1 MHKLEKLILES
12 YVELL
17 NEMDGGR
24 LFDYFKSKGY
34 DVTERR
40 PDGREAGFEG
50 YMVSRGDGP
59 YPQSVIFQH
68 NKDTDQF
75 MISRMGGYR
84 IDQDQ
89 AAKSGMRQAGY
100 SGIAGRDSY
109 MTDGNYTPVDISAEG
124 LKDIV
129 DHVMTGL
136 DRESKAQGDFYRAR
150 GRTSGTIDEMAKSEM
165 EDQAGSNVIQWEDL
179 TDKQRAGI
187 VKRYGKPMFNGQHD
201 FFSSNMETYFK
212 ANSKN
217 TETGSI
223 GHSVIKLPSF
233 GSLYRNFSDII
244 GDIKKLMGSDDI
256 RTDQAAR
263 EFFELTKTNF
273 RKLQRYLR
281 TERPEQYNLLKM
293 QRMMEGI
300 QKAFNKIEEG
310 INDHYDLVHVY
321 DKDGKM
327 FGTGSVEKVEGDKT
341 FVRFDGSTVKRFP
354 SDRVKPVKEALDVND
369 PVLMRARVAKM
380 RADDMKKLDA
390 YKKSP
395 EGRAAAR
402 AQASAER
409 KEEKARELVRKLKIK
424 RAQIMSDME
433 NDPEIEPTGG
443 PVADMYGDQLNK
455 IDNAIEKAA
464 SVYNK
469 NMSYDQAV
477 GKINEFVGKE
487 LEDRN
492 QPLYDKLVPG
502 QGDAETVEGEMLR
515 AINRIIYRYYNDG
528 DEYFRGYGIETAG
541 PAHSFLVNANHPQR
555 AAMKKIFGD
564 GTDYEQTI
572 KDALDVILD
581 YIESRQGE
589 YTKNTLGGIF
599 DYEPEFEEED
609 DYDDDDYTYDYDDEE
624 DDDYYQEGVIKEETT
639 PEEAPDMDAPEE
651 TVLED
656 ATDSILGKFPT
667 LKKAIINLQTD
678 QFKEFVTTIDWIS
691 PRPSSFRVNLKNGQ
705 SYILKWTG
713 KGFEAQILGKR
724 YFIDKIDDYQQ
735 ALDKLARLYKEGP
748 MGGSGEAAAADTDT
762 GGSGGGGGGDFPG
775 TDAGGGG
782 DDAAGD
788 DALGGDDA
796 GADDAG
802 GGADLGGE
810 PIDFEEPGEDPEA

>member
-12 YVELL
+12 YSEVV
-17 NEMDGGR
+17 N
-24 LFDYFKSKGY
+24 
-34 DVTERR
+34 
-40 PDGREAGFEG
+40 
-50 YMVSRGDGP
+50 
-59 YPQSVIFQH
+59 
-68 NKDTDQF
+68 
-75 MISRMGGYR
+75 
-84 IDQDQ
+84 
-89 AAKSGMRQAGY
+89 
-100 SGIAGRDSY
+100 
-109 MTDGNYTPVDISAEG
+109 
-124 LKDIV
+124 
-129 DHVMTGL
+129 
-136 DRESKAQGDFYRAR
+136 
-150 GRTSGTIDEMAKSEM
+150 EMAKSEM
-165 EDQAGSNVIQWEDL
+165 EDKAGSNVIQWEEL

-187 VKRYGKPMFNGQHD
+187 VKRYGEPMFNGEHD

-212 ANSKN
+212 TYSKN
-217 TETGSI
+217 KETGQI
-223 GHSVIKLPSF
+223 GHKVIKLPSF

-244 GDIKKLMGSDDI
+244 ADIKKLMGSDDI

-281 TERPEQYNLLKM
+281 TERPEQYNMLKM

-300 QKAFNKIEEG
+300 KKAFNKIEEG

-321 DKDGKM
+321 GKDGKM

-354 SDRVKPVKEALDVND
+354 SDRVKPVKEALDIND

-402 AQASAER
+402 AYASGQR
-409 KEEKARELVRKLKIK
+409 KEEKAREIVRKLKIK
-424 RAQIMSDME
+424 RAQVMSDME

-443 PVADMYGDQLNK
+443 PVADRYGDVLNK

-477 GKINEFVGKE
+477 GKINEAYEELVTFGYDLDRIQDVVDHLQSNYKEGQDFELHIGRGDDLPNAVTLKNPAFQKDYDLNDMLNAAQSDEDRYDAYTTEDVVTEFVGKE

-492 QPLYDKLVPG
+492 EPLYDKLVPG
-502 QGDAETVEGEMLR
+502 NGDAETVEGEMLR

-541 PAHSFLVNANHPQR
+541 PAHSFLVNASHPLR
-555 AAMKKIFGD
+555 AVVAKIFKE
-564 GTDYEQTI
+564 GTDYDKTI
-572 KDALDVILD
+572 KDVLISILD
-581 YIESRQGE
+581 YIESKEGE

-609 DYDDDDYTYDYDDEE
+609 DYDDYDDYD
-624 DDDYYQEGVIKEETT
+624 DDDYYQEGKISLAESLLDDIKEEEE
-639 PEEAPDMDAPEE
+639 PEPEEEGDEEAPKD

-656 ATDSILGKFPT
+656 ATDQILAKFPT
-667 LKKAIINLQTD
+667 LTAAIIKLQTED
-678 QFKEFVTTIDWIS
+678 FKEFVDSIDWIS
-691 PRPSSFRVNLKNGQ
+691 PRPTEFRINLKNGQ
-705 SYILKWTG
+705 DYIMKWTG
-713 KGFEAQILGKR
+713 TGFEAQIMGKR
-724 YFIDKIDDYQQ
+724 FYIDKINDYQQ
-735 ALDKLARLYKEGP
+735 ALDKLAILYKEGP
-748 MGGSGEAAAADTDT
+748 MTGAGEGEPADVDSGGS
-762 GGSGGGGGGDFPG
+762 SGGGGGDFPG
-775 TDAGGGG
+775 TDTAGGGG
-782 DDAAGD
+782 GLGDDDAGG
-788 DALGGDDA
+788 LGGDDA
-796 GADDAG
+796 GGLGDDDAG
-802 GGADLGGE
+802 GADLTAE
-810 PIDFEEPGEDPEA
+810 PVDFEEPAEEPEA

>member
-1 MHKLEKLILES
+1 MHKLEKIILES
-12 YVELL
+12 YGE
-17 NEMDGGR
+17 
-24 LFDYFKSKGY
+24 
-34 DVTERR
+34 
-40 PDGREAGFEG
+40 
-50 YMVSRGDGP
+50 
-59 YPQSVIFQH
+59 VI
-68 NKDTDQF
+68 N
-75 MISRMGGYR
+75 
-84 IDQDQ
+84 
-89 AAKSGMRQAGY
+89 
-100 SGIAGRDSY
+100 
-109 MTDGNYTPVDISAEG
+109 
-124 LKDIV
+124 
-129 DHVMTGL
+129 
-136 DRESKAQGDFYRAR
+136 
-150 GRTSGTIDEMAKSEM
+150 EMAKADM
-165 EDQAGSNVIQWEDL
+165 EKEAGSNVIQWEDL

-187 VKRYGKPMFNGQHD
+187 VKRYGEPMFNGEHD
-201 FFSSNMETYFK
+201 FFSKDMTTYFK
-212 ANSKN
+212 TNSKSK
-217 TETGSI
+217 ETGSI
-223 GHSVIKLPSF
+223 GHSIITLPSF
-233 GSLYRNFSDII
+233 SSLYKNFSDII
-244 GDIKKLMGSDDI
+244 NDIKKLMGSDDV
-256 RTDQAAR
+256 RGDEAAR
-263 EFFELTKTNF
+263 ELFDITKTNF

-300 QKAFNKIEEG
+300 EKAFTKIDEG

-321 DKDGKM
+321 DKDGRM

-354 SDRVKPVKEALDVND
+354 SDRVKPVKEALDPND

-390 YKKSP
+390 YIKSP

-409 KEEKARELVRKLKIK
+409 KEEKAREIVRKLKIK
-424 RAQIMSDME
+424 RAEIEREME
-433 NDPEIEPTGG
+433 NDPDIEPTGG
-443 PVADMYGDQLNK
+443 TVADMYGDQLNK

-599 DYEPEFEEED
+599 DYEPEFEEEEDDYDDYD
-609 DYDDDDYTYDYDDEE
+609 DYDDDE
-624 DDDYYQEGVIKEETT
+624 YYQEGVIKEEAT
-639 PEEAPDMDAPEE
+639 PEEEPDMDAPKE
-651 TVLED
+651 TILED
-656 ATDSILGKFPT
+656 ATDIILGKFPT
-667 LKKAIINLQTD
+667 LKKAIIKLQTN
-678 QFKEFVTTIDWIS
+678 QFKEFVTSIDWIS
-691 PRPSSFRVNLKNGQ
+691 PRPSSFRVNIKNGQ

-713 KGFEAQILGKR
+713 TAFEAQILGKR

-748 MGGSGEAAAADTDT
+748 MGGSGDAEAADTDT
-762 GGSGGGGGGDFPG
+762 GSSGGGGGGDFPG
-775 TDAGGGG
+775 TDAGGDG
-782 DDAAGD
+782 DDAAGV
-788 DALGGDDA
+788 DALGGDDT
-796 GADDAG
+796 GGDDTG
-802 GGADLGGE
+802 GSGADLGGE
-810 PIDFEEPGEDPEA
+810 PIDFEEPGEEPEA

>member
-12 YVELL
+12 YSEV
-17 NEMDGGR
+17 
-24 LFDYFKSKGY
+24 
-34 DVTERR
+34 
-40 PDGREAGFEG
+40 
-50 YMVSRGDGP
+50 
-59 YPQSVIFQH
+59 
-68 NKDTDQF
+68 
-75 MISRMGGYR
+75 
-84 IDQDQ
+84 
-89 AAKSGMRQAGY
+89 
-100 SGIAGRDSY
+100 
-109 MTDGNYTPVDISAEG
+109 
-124 LKDIV
+124 
-129 DHVMTGL
+129 
-136 DRESKAQGDFYRAR
+136 
-150 GRTSGTIDEMAKSEM
+150 IDEMSTAQIEKET
-165 EDQAGSNVIQWEDL
+165 GSRTTQWEDL

-187 VKRYGKPMFNGQHD
+187 VKRYGEPKFDGKHD
-201 FFSSNMETYFK
+201 FFSRDMSTYFK
-212 ANSKN
+212 ASEKN
-217 TETGSI
+217 TSTGTI
-223 GHSVIKLPSF
+223 GHKVITLPSF
-233 GSLYRNFSDII
+233 GSLYKNFSDII

-263 EFFELTKTNF
+263 EFFELTRTNF

-300 QKAFNKIEEG
+300 EKAISKLDEG

-341 FVRFDGSTVKRFP
+341 FVRFDGSTVKKFP
-354 SDRVKPVKEALDVND
+354 SDRVKPVQEAMDIND
-369 PVLMRARVAKM
+369 PVMLKVRRAKM
-380 RADDMKKLDA
+380 HADQMKKLDA
-390 YKKSP
+390 YIKSP
-395 EGRAAAR
+395 EGRAASR
-402 AQASAER
+402 AQAKAER
-409 KEEKARELVRKLKIK
+409 KEEKAREIVRKLEIK
-424 RAQIMSDME
+424 RAQIEREME
-433 NDPEIEPTGG
+433 NDPDIEPQGG

-492 QPLYDKLVPG
+492 ELLYDKLVPG
-502 QGDAETVEGEMLR
+502 NGDAETVEGEMLR

-528 DEYFRGYGIETAG
+528 DEYFTGYGIETAG

-572 KDALDVILD
+572 KDALDTILD
-581 YIESRQGE
+581 YIESRQGK

-599 DYEPEFEEED
+599 DYEPEFEEEEDDYDDYD
-609 DYDDDDYTYDYDDEE
+609 DYDDDE
-624 DDDYYQEGVIKEETT
+624 YYQEGVIKEETV
-639 PEEAPDMDAPEE
+639 PEEEPDMDAPKE
-651 TVLED
+651 TILED
-656 ATDSILGKFPT
+656 ATDIILGKFPT
-667 LKKAIINLQTD
+667 LKKAIIKLQTN
-678 QFKEFVTTIDWIS
+678 QFKEFVTSIDWIS
-691 PRPSSFRVNLKNGQ
+691 PRPSSFRVNIKNGQ

-713 KGFEAQILGKR
+713 TAFEAQILGKR
-724 YFIDKIDDYQQ
+724 YYIDKIDDYQQ

-748 MGGSGEAAAADTDT
+748 MGGSGDAEAADTDT
-762 GGSGGGGGGDFPG
+762 GSSGGGGGGDFPG

-782 DDAAGD
+782 DDAGV
-788 DALGGDDA
+788 DALGGDA
-796 GADDAG
+796 GGDEAPADDT

-810 PIDFEEPGEDPEA
+810 PIDFEEPAEDPEA

>member
-1 MHKLEKLILES
+1 
-12 YVELL
+12 
-17 NEMDGGR
+17 
-24 LFDYFKSKGY
+24 
-34 DVTERR
+34 
-40 PDGREAGFEG
+40 
-50 YMVSRGDGP
+50 
-59 YPQSVIFQH
+59 
-68 NKDTDQF
+68 
-75 MISRMGGYR
+75 
-84 IDQDQ
+84 
-89 AAKSGMRQAGY
+89 
-100 SGIAGRDSY
+100 
-109 MTDGNYTPVDISAEG
+109 
-124 LKDIV
+124 
-129 DHVMTGL
+129 
-136 DRESKAQGDFYRAR
+136 
-150 GRTSGTIDEMAKSEM
+150 
-165 EDQAGSNVIQWEDL
+165 
-179 TDKQRAGI
+179 
-187 VKRYGKPMFNGQHD
+187 MFNGEHD

-212 ANSKN
+212 TYSKN
-217 TETGSI
+217 KETGQI
-223 GHSVIKLPSF
+223 GHKVIKLPSF
-233 GSLYRNFSDII
+233 GSLYKNFSDII
-244 GDIKKLMGSDDI
+244 ADIKKLMGSDDV
-256 RTDQAAR
+256 RKDEAAR
-263 EFFELTKTNF
+263 EFFDITKTNF

-281 TERPEQYNLLKM
+281 TERPEQYRMLKM

-300 QKAFNKIEEG
+300 KKAFNKIEEG

-321 DKDGKM
+321 DKDGRM

-354 SDRVKPVKEALDVND
+354 SDRVKPVQEAMDIND
-369 PVLMRARVAKM
+369 PVMLKVRRAKM
-380 RADDMKKLDA
+380 HADQMKKLDA
-390 YKKSP
+390 YRKSP
-395 EGRAAAR
+395 EGKAAAR

-409 KEEKARELVRKLKIK
+409 KEIKAREIVRKLKIK
-424 RAQIMSDME
+424 RAEIESEME
-433 NDPEIEPTGG
+433 NDPEIEPQGG

-492 QPLYDKLVPG
+492 EPLYDKLVPG

-564 GTDYEQTI
+564 GTNYEQTI

-609 DYDDDDYTYDYDDEE
+609 DYDDYDDYDDDE
-624 DDDYYQEGVIKEETT
+624 YYQEGVIREEAT
-639 PEEAPDMDAPEE
+639 PEQAPDMDAPEE

-748 MGGSGEAAAADTDT
+748 MGGSGEAATADTDT

-775 TDAGGGG
+775 TDTGGGG
-782 DDAAGD
+782 DDAAGV
-788 DALGGDDA
+788 DALGGDDAGGADA

-810 PIDFEEPGEDPEA
+810 PIDFEEPAEEPEA

>member
-1 MHKLEKLILES
+1 MHRLEKLILES
-12 YVELL
+12 YSE
-17 NEMDGGR
+17 
-24 LFDYFKSKGY
+24 
-34 DVTERR
+34 
-40 PDGREAGFEG
+40 
-50 YMVSRGDGP
+50 
-59 YPQSVIFQH
+59 VI
-68 NKDTDQF
+68 N
-75 MISRMGGYR
+75 
-84 IDQDQ
+84 
-89 AAKSGMRQAGY
+89 
-100 SGIAGRDSY
+100 
-109 MTDGNYTPVDISAEG
+109 
-124 LKDIV
+124 
-129 DHVMTGL
+129 
-136 DRESKAQGDFYRAR
+136 
-150 GRTSGTIDEMAKSEM
+150 EMAKSEM
-165 EDQAGSNVIQWEDL
+165 EDKAGSNVLQWEDL

-187 VKRYGKPMFNGQHD
+187 VKRYGEPMFNGEHD

-212 ANSKN
+212 TYSKN
-217 TETGSI
+217 KETGQI
-223 GHSVIKLPSF
+223 GHKVIKLPSF
-233 GSLYRNFSDII
+233 GSLYKNFSDII
-244 GDIKKLMGSDDI
+244 ADIKKLMGSDDV
-256 RTDQAAR
+256 RKDEAAR
-263 EFFELTKTNF
+263 EFFDITKTNF

-281 TERPEQYNLLKM
+281 TERPEQYRMLKM

-300 QKAFNKIEEG
+300 KKAFNKIEEG

-321 DKDGKM
+321 DKDGRM

-354 SDRVKPVKEALDVND
+354 SDRVKPVQEAMDIND
-369 PVLMRARVAKM
+369 PVMLKVRRAKM
-380 RADDMKKLDA
+380 HADQMKKLDA
-390 YKKSP
+390 YRKSP
-395 EGRAAAR
+395 EGKAAAR

-409 KEEKARELVRKLKIK
+409 KEIKAREIVRKLKIK
-424 RAQIMSDME
+424 RAEIESEME
-433 NDPEIEPTGG
+433 NDPEIEPQGG

-492 QPLYDKLVPG
+492 EPLYDKLVPG

-564 GTDYEQTI
+564 GTNYEQTI

-609 DYDDDDYTYDYDDEE
+609 DYDDYDDYDDDE
-624 DDDYYQEGVIKEETT
+624 YYQEGVIREEAT
-639 PEEAPDMDAPEE
+639 PEQAPDMDAPEE

-748 MGGSGEAAAADTDT
+748 MGGSGEAATADTDT

-775 TDAGGGG
+775 TDTGGGG
-782 DDAAGD
+782 DDAAGV
-788 DALGGDDA
+788 DALGGDDAGGADA

-810 PIDFEEPGEDPEA
+810 PIDFEEPAEEPEA